1 MRLIALLLIV
11 LMMLSGCTYVA
22 PTLCVGTSVPI
33 FYASGKT
40 IYHENK
46 KETQDSVKQTI
57 ADSLKREYPAMQQDS
72 LSKMAADIAQ
82 KSREREFKQA
92 VWRGGAVLL
101 GFAGLAAV
109 VILLSMPF
117 RASPGLGD

>member
-11 LMMLSGCTYVA
+11 LMMLSGCAYVN
-22 PTLCVGTSVPI
+22 PVLCVGASVPI

-46 KETQDSVKQTI
+46 KETQDSVKLAI
-57 ADSLKREYPAMQQDS
+57 ADSLKLEYPAMLQDS

-82 KSREREFKQA
+82 QSREREFKQA
-92 VWRGGAVLL
+92 AWRGGAVLL